1 MSTTLLVGVILL
13 ALGGVVAGL
22 RRSPATGLYVQA
34 TGSALVGIAGFW
46 ALVASDTAG
55 SAFTSSFE
63 PHVGLDP
70 LSGVFLGMLGLVA
83 TPALVYSTAYLA
95 PSTRSRTIA
104 ALCSAFVLSLV
115 EVFCARDAVSFL
127 LGWELMTLVPAGIIL
142 IGRSDVVARR
152 TVFVYVAITHLGG
165 AGVWIAMLLLA
176 NHDALGGGGIDP
188 GSGLYAVVALA
199 AVVGFGTKAGAVPFH
214 SWLPRAHPIAPA
226 PVSALMSG
234 VMVKVG
240 LYGLIRVLV
249 EWLGAPPSWIGALVL
264 GLGAISAVGG
274 ILYALFQRD
283 LKKLLAFSTIDNV
296 GIALLGIGAC
306 LLFRAHGQDSWAALA
321 LGAALLH
328 AINHSVFKALLFLGA
343 GSLERSTGSVD
354 LDGLGGM
361 LRRAPWT
368 GWAILI
374 GCGAI
379 AGLPPLNGFASEWL
393 TAQSLLRLPAYGGV
407 RDGAFGAIALAALA
421 ATAALAVYCFVKVVG
436 QALLGSPSSAT
447 VEHAKE
453 VPLAMHAATTSLAAG
468 CVVLGL
474 VPGPLYERLV
484 DLDPASTGI
493 DRTAGVVVPGSG
505 GLPTPA
511 LALAFV
517 LFMTVFALA
526 RRTRTAE
533 PAPTWAC
540 GQEIAPALTWTSA
553 GFTKS
558 LRLVLEPVLRPE
570 RQISVEIRRGVIQ
583 SASYTGQVPNLVD
596 KYLYRPT
603 TTTALALAAGA
614 RRLQTGRLGTYVAYL
629 VAVVVT
635 LLLAIKLGVLG

>member
-1 MSTTLLVGVILL
+1 MSATLLAGVVLL

-22 RRSPATGLYVQA
+22 RRSPAFGLYLQA
-34 TGSALVGIAGFW
+34 IGSALVGVAGFW
-46 ALVASDTAG
+46 ALAAAETAG

-63 PHVGLDP
+63 PHLGLDP
-70 LSGVFLGMLGLVA
+70 LSGVFLGMIGLVA
-83 TPALVYSTAYLA
+83 APALVFATAYLA
-95 PSTRSRTIA
+95 PTTRSRAIA
-104 ALCSAFVLSLV
+104 VLCSAFVLTLV

-127 LGWELMTLVPAGIIL
+127 LGWELMTLVPAAIIL

-152 TVFVYVAITHLGG
+152 TVFVYVAVTHLGG

-176 NHDALGGGGIDP
+176 NHDALGGGRIDP
-188 GSGLYAVVALA
+188 GSGLYAVIALA
-199 AVVGFGTKAGAVPFH
+199 AVVGFGTKAGMVPFH

-240 LYGLIRVLV
+240 LYGLIRVLI
-249 EWLGAPPSWIGALVL
+249 EWLGAPPTWVGALVL
-264 GLGAISAVGG
+264 SLGAISAVGG

-306 LLFRAHGQDSWAALA
+306 LLFRAHGEDGWAALA

-328 AINHSVFKALLFLGA
+328 AINHAVFKALLFLGT

-354 LDGLGGM
+354 LDALGGM

-393 TAQSLLRLPAYGGV
+393 TAQSLLRLPVFGGV
-407 RDGAFGAIALAALA
+407 RDGALGAIALAALA

-436 QALLGSPSSAT
+436 QALLGPPGRAAA
-447 VEHAKE
+447 EAKE

-474 VPGPLYERLV
+474 VPGPLYEHLV
-484 DLDPASTGI
+484 DLAPSSTGI

-517 LFMTVFALA
+517 LFVAVFALA

-533 PAPTWAC
+533 PAPTWAG
-540 GQEIAPALTWTSA
+540 GQAIVPALNWTSA

-570 RQISVEIRRGVIQ
+570 REISVEISRGVIQ
-583 SASYTGQVPNLVD
+583 SASYTGQVPHLVD
-596 KYLYRPT
+596 RYLYRPA
-603 TTTALALAAGA
+603 TTTALALAASA
-614 RRLQTGRLGTYVAYL
+614 RRLQSGRLGTYVTYL
-629 VAVVVT
+629 VALVVA
-635 LLLAIKLGVLG
+635 LLLAIKLEILG